1 MVQQAERSGR
11 TRAAPRRLAAVLAL
25 AALAATIPACSAGS
39 DGGAAAVDEAEL
51 RGGSL
56 GKQFDLSGA
65 HFTVGSKEFTEQQ
78 ILGKITM
85 YALRAA
91 GARTSDQTGLNGSA
105 IVRNALKSGE
115 VDMYWEYAGTG
126 WTQYLKHDKPV
137 PGEQTQF
144 RATSREDARRN
155 GIRWLGP
162 ARFGN
167 QYAIARAADAPGPA
181 GEVDRLSQLR
191 ELAAKHPDELTLC
204 GASEFLDRELK
215 PFQKTY
221 GVRIPPPQV
230 YQNAFALNFVNVA
243 KGSPCRFAEVFTT
256 DSRLKSLDLKVVE
269 DDEHHFTN
277 EPAALTVRKKML
289 RKHPELERLAGA
301 LGDELTEDTVIRLL
315 GMVDHDGKTADA
327 AALYFLR
334 SRGFIGG

>member
-1 MVQQAERSGR
+1 M
-11 TRAAPRRLAAVLAL
+11 RAATRRLAVVLAL
-25 AALAATIPACSAGS
+25 SALAATVPACSAESGG
-39 DGGAAAVDEAEL
+39 GGASAVGKAEL

-91 GARTSDQTGLNGSA
+91 GARTSDQTGLNGST
-105 IVRNALKSGE
+105 IVRSALQSGE

-137 PGEQTQF
+137 PGEQAQF
-144 RATSREDARRN
+144 RATSREDDRRN

-162 ARFGN
+162 AKFGN
-167 QYAIARAADAPGPA
+167 QYAIARAADAPGPV
-181 GEVDRLSQLR
+181 GEVNRLSQLR
-191 ELAAKHPDELTLC
+191 DLAAKHPDKITLC

-215 PFQKTY
+215 PFQQTY
-221 GVRIPPPQV
+221 GVRIPSPQV

-243 KGSPCRFAEVFTT
+243 KGSPCQFAEVFTT

-269 DDEHHFTN
+269 DDKHHFTN
-277 EPAALTVRKKML
+277 EPAALTVRNKML
-289 RKHPELERLAGA
+289 REHPELERLAKA
-301 LGDELTEDTVIRLL
+301 LGDKLTEDTVIKLL
-315 GMVDHDGKTADA
+315 GMVDHDGRTADQ